1 MFKEARELIATIREK
16 DPAAHGAA
24 EIIFAYP
31 GFHAVMI
38 HRFAHWCAI
47 QGWTAFARWVSQVG
61 RFLTGIEIHPK
72 AKIGRRVFFDHAM
85 GVVIGETAEVG
96 DDCTIYQGVTLG
108 GTNLTAGAKRHPTLE
123 NGVVV
128 GAGAKVLGSFT
139 VGAGAQ
145 IGSNAVVVKD
155 VSRFLKRRRR
165 KPQSLAASRSASAA
179 FTRQRP
185 LSMHTVSNP
194 ACATRMPPLFLS
206 LCVLLKPS
214 SVKLPV

>member
-128 GAGAKVLGSFT
+128 KSVPLSSPKASPASTSQAQSFT
-139 VGAGAQ
+139 AISGT
-145 IGSNAVVVKD
+145 
-155 VSRFLKRRRR
+155 
-165 KPQSLAASRSASAA
+165 KPETNGWLTPKPLMWSSAS
-179 FTRQRP
+179 
-185 LSMHTVSNP
+185 
-194 ACATRMPPLFLS
+194 
-206 LCVLLKPS
+206 
-214 SVKLPV
+214 LP

>member
-123 NGVVV
+123 NGVAV
-128 GAGAKVLGSFT
+128 GAALQACLDAVMDETLPNDRAALLGY
-139 VGAGAQ
+139 AAENLQ
-145 IGSNAVVVKD
+145 
-155 VSRFLKRRRR
+155 RFAN
-165 KPQSLAASRSASAA
+165 S
-179 FTRQRP
+179 
-185 LSMHTVSNP
+185 
-194 ACATRMPPLFLS
+194 
-206 LCVLLKPS
+206 
-214 SVKLPV
+214 

>member
-16 DPAAHGAA
+16 DPAAA

-123 NGVVV
+123 NGVVYV
-128 GAGAKVLGSFT
+128 PGE
-139 VGAGAQ
+139 
-145 IGSNAVVVKD
+145 
-155 VSRFLKRRRR
+155 
-165 KPQSLAASRSASAA
+165 A
-179 FTRQRP
+179 FYNDNPDTRTLR
-185 LSMHTVSNP
+185 LSYSTVSE
-194 ACATRMPPLFLS
+194 AGLLTAVERLAKS
-206 LCVLLKPS
+206 L
-214 SVKLPV
+214 

>member
-1 MFKEARELIATIREK
+1 MFKEARELIATIRDK

-85 GVVIGETAEVG
+85 GVVIGETA
-96 DDCTIYQGVTLG
+96 
-108 GTNLTAGAKRHPTLE
+108 A
-123 NGVVV
+123 
-128 GAGAKVLGSFT
+128 
-139 VGAGAQ
+139 
-145 IGSNAVVVKD
+145 
-155 VSRFLKRRRR
+155 
-165 KPQSLAASRSASAA
+165 
-179 FTRQRP
+179 
-185 LSMHTVSNP
+185 
-194 ACATRMPPLFLS
+194 
-206 LCVLLKPS
+206 
-214 SVKLPV
+214 